1 MEQPAKRSNSI
12 IKEYL
17 ETVCNQIRCK
27 KVHGVISAEIEN
39 HINDQ
44 KEAYEAQGME
54 EETAAIKAI
63 EQMGDP
69 VAVGTA
75 LDRTHRPKPEWSIII
90 LTSLLL
96 VAGII
101 LRFFTSPQSIN
112 GIENY
117 NRQLLFTVVGIGLM
131 GFFYFLDFTML
142 GKYPKLIF
150 FSLVALTPVIFLLT
164 SPMHGRYMYL
174 TYLIM
179 LFPTAFAGIV
189 YSMRGRGYKGIVL
202 CGLYFFIPLAIA
214 YIAPSFAGILFLTL
228 SCLLILT
235 IAILKG
241 WFGVK
246 KLYGMLLI
254 YLPVIAVFFIGFFM
268 ILIRNPYAWER
279 IVAIFN
285 LSRDP
290 QSAGYMGSVVRQ
302 LIEGAIFIG
311 PGTLPINYEGVTAS
325 QILPGFNDD
334 FLLTYSIHQ
343 YGWLVFIIIITLLIV
358 FIARTLVLCAKQK
371 STLAGLVSL
380 SVISTITFQALVYIA
395 VNLGF
400 ILVSPF
406 SLPFISKGNAF
417 LLVNMCL
424 AGILLS
430 VFKTGHFI
438 KDEKDSRRAGKKA
451 EEDSFVK
458 FEDGKLTIDFR
469 MHR

>member
-1 MEQPAKRSNSI
+1 MEQPAK

-17 ETVCNQIRCK
+17 DTVCNQIRCK

-54 EETAAIKAI
+54 EEPATARAI

-96 VAGII
+96 FAGII

-112 GIENY
+112 GIESY
-117 NRQLLFTVVGIGLM
+117 NRQLLFTAVGIGLM
-131 GFFYFLDFTML
+131 VFFYFLDFTML
-142 GKYPKLIF
+142 GKYPRLIF
-150 FSLVALTPVIFLLT
+150 FLLAALTPFILLMT

-174 TYLIM
+174 TYLVM

-189 YSMRGRGYKGIVL
+189 YSMRGRGYKGIIL
-202 CGLYFFIPLAIA
+202 CGLYFLIPLAIA
-214 YIAPSFAGILFLTL
+214 YIAPSFDGILFLTI
-228 SCLLILT
+228 SGLLILT
-235 IAILKG
+235 VAILKG

-246 KLYGMLLI
+246 KLFGMLLI
-254 YLPVIAVFFIGFFM
+254 YLPTIAGFLISFFM
-268 ILIRNPYAWER
+268 IVSRNPYVWKR
-279 IVAIFN
+279 IVAIFD

-290 QSAGYMGSVVRQ
+290 RSAGYMGSVVQQ
-302 LIEGAIFIG
+302 LIEGAVFIG
-311 PGTLPINYEGVTAS
+311 QGTLPKSFESQNAS

-343 YGWLVFIIIITLLIV
+343 YGWLVFILITALFAIFIV
-358 FIARTLVLCAKQK
+358 RAITLCAKQK
-371 STLAGLVSL
+371 SALAGFVSL
-380 SVISTITFQALVYIA
+380 SVISTIAFQALSYIV

-438 KDEKDSRRAGKKA
+438 KDEKDSKRAGKKA
-451 EEDSFVK
+451 EDDSFVRLK
-458 FEDGKLTIDFR
+458 DGKLIIDFR